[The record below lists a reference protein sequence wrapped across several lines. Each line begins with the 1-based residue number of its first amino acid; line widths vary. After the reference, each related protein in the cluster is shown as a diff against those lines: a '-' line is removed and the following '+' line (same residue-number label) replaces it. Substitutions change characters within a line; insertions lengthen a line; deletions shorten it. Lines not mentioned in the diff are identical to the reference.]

1 MMCAMTGFPVDPALA
16 RVHRY
21 IDTRFDAHL
30 ERTRAFLRQPSISA
44 EDHGIQETALMVQAM
59 IEAAGGTAELVPGN
73 RHPLV
78 YGEINRGKPKT
89 LLIYGM
95 YDTQP
100 VGGGGWTVDPFS
112 ATLRDEP
119 GVGEALIG
127 RGALNSKGPLSGMLE
142 AFRAIAE
149 VDELPV
155 NLILTIEG
163 EEEIGSATLPAFY
176 REHRARLLQATAGV
190 DFYFTQEANGVV
202 EVGLGAKGMMHLGL
216 SCSGGAL
223 ACSPRIDVH
232 SSAAPLVASPAW
244 RLVQALAALKD
255 RGERIL
261 VPGFSDSVVAPGQ
274 DDLALMSKYSK
285 RVSRQD
291 FMTRYGAEALLGDDG
306 LSAPDQLI
314 SRLLFEPTLNLAAM
328 TAGEPDS
335 RGDKTIIPGE
345 AHAYL
350 DVRLVPEMEVE
361 ETVARIRRHLDA
373 EGFDDVVLT
382 VYEAYSWSK
391 VSPKEPVVET
401 MLHAY
406 RQHGIE
412 PLLIPSMPWSS
423 PYYLFDR
430 LLGLPYVIFGL
441 GHGGRAHAPDEYCSV
456 PGLRDFEKSVAT
468 FLYTFAAQGN
478 LGAPDFQI

>member
-1 MMCAMTGFPVDPALA
+1 MPTGHPNPALA

-21 IDTRFDAHL
+21 IDTQFDAHL
-30 ERTRAFLRQPSISA
+30 ERTRAFLRQPSVSA
-44 EDHGIQETALMVQAM
+44 EDLGLPETARMVASM
-59 IEAAGGTAELVPGN
+59 IEAAGGEARLVEGK

-89 LLIYGM
+89 LLVYGM

-112 ATLRDEP
+112 ATRREEP
-119 GVGEALIG
+119 GVGDALVG
-127 RGALNSKGPLSGMLE
+127 RGALNSKGPLAGMME

-149 VDELPV
+149 IDELPV
-155 NLILTIEG
+155 NLIFTIEG
-163 EEEIGSATLPAFY
+163 EEEIGSATLPQFY
-176 REHRARLLQATAGV
+176 RENRGRLMQATAGV

-223 ACSPRIDVH
+223 ACSPRVDVH

-244 RLVQALAALKD
+244 RLVQALACLKD
-255 RGERIL
+255 RNEHIL
-261 VPGFSDSVVAPGQ
+261 VPGFSDSVVAPGPE
-274 DDLALMSKYSK
+274 DLALMARYSR
-285 RVSRQD
+285 RVTRQD
-291 FMTRYGAEALLGDDG
+291 FMTRYGAEALRGDDG
-306 LSAPDQLI
+306 LNHPDVLVT
-314 SRLLFEPTLNLAAM
+314 RLLFEPTLNLAAM
-328 TAGEPDS
+328 TAGEPES

-345 AHAYL
+345 AHAYI
-350 DVRLVPEMEVE
+350 DVRLVPEMEVD
-361 ETVARIRRHLDA
+361 ETAARIRRHLDA
-373 EGFDDVVLT
+373 EGFSDVVLT

-391 VSPKEPVVET
+391 VSPSEPVVDT
-401 MLHAY
+401 MLTAY
-406 RQHGIE
+406 RHHGIE

-468 FLYTFAAQGN
+468 FLYTFAAHGT
-478 LGAPDFQI
+478 LGEPDFQI